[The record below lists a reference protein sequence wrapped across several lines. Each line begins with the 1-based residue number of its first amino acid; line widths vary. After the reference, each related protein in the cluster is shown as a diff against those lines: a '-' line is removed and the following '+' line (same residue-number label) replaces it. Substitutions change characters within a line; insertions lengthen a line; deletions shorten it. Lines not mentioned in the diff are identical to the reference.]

1 MNLKFRV
8 QAKIKKPVEEV
19 YDAVYN
25 PKKLSRYF
33 TTGGASGPLD
43 EGTEVMWDF
52 HDYPGAFSVYVKHTI
67 KNQKIVF
74 EWASAVE
81 SNLLTVEI
89 DFEQLRD
96 DMTLVTISEAG
107 WRNEDQPSL
116 DESYSN
122 CQGWTQ
128 MVCCLKVYLEYNK
141 NLREFFY

>member
-19 YDAVYN
+19 YDAVYD
-25 PKKLSRYF
+25 PKKLSKYF

-52 HDYPGAFSVYVKHTI
+52 HDYPGAFSVCVKQTI

-81 SNLLTVEI
+81 SNRLTVEM
-89 DFEQLRD
+89 DFERLGD
-96 DMTLVTISEAG
+96 DTALITISEAG
-107 WRNEDQPSL
+107 WMNEDQSSL

-128 MVCCLKVYLEYNK
+128 MICCLKVYLEYNK

>member
-19 YDAVYN
+19 FDAVYN
-25 PKKLSRYF
+25 PKKLSKYF
-33 TTGGASGPLD
+33 TTGGGSGPL
-43 EGTEVMWDF
+43 EEATEVMWDF
-52 HDYPGAFSVYVKHTI
+52 HDYPGSFPVYVIQST

-81 SNLLTVEI
+81 TNRLRVEI
-89 DFEQLRD
+89 TFESLGED
-96 DMTLVTISEAG
+96 STLVRISESG
-107 WRNEDQPSL
+107 WNSDEQASL

-128 MVCCLKVYLEYNK
+128 MLCSLKTYLEYEK
-141 NLREFFY
+141 NLREFYY

>member
-19 YDAVYN
+19 YDAIYN
-25 PKKLSRYF
+25 PKKLSKYF

-43 EGTEVMWDF
+43 EGKEVMWDF
-52 HDYPGAFSVYVKHTI
+52 HDYPGAFSVYVKQTV
-67 KNQKIVF
+67 KNQRIVF

-81 SNLLTVEI
+81 SNRLTVEI
-89 DFEQLRD
+89 DFEQLGD
-96 DMTLVTISEAG
+96 DITLVTISEAG
-107 WRNEDQPSL
+107 WANEDQPSL

-141 NLREFFY
+141 NLREVFY

>member
-8 QAKIKKPVEEV
+8 QAKIKKPIEEV
-19 YDAVYN
+19 FDAVYN

-52 HDYPGAFSVYVKHTI
+52 HDYPGAVSVYVKQTI

-81 SNLLTVEI
+81 SNRLTVEI
-89 DFEQLRD
+89 DFEQLGD

-107 WRNEDQPSL
+107 WINEDQPSL